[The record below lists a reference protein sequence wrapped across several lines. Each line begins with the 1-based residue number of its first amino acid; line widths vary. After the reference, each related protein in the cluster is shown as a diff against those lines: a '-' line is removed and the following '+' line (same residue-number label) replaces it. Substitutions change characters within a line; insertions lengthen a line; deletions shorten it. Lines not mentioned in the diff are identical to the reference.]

1 VWEWRRSR
9 INRAA
14 HDLPPRETGVTPP
27 RERPD
32 QRKRPEAGSNRYAV
46 ACVPI
51 MVGIAVPIMVV
62 IVVSDRVTEWHSR
75 NCSFGAPQGGLNCR

>member
-1 VWEWRRSR
+1 M
-9 INRAA
+9 
-14 HDLPPRETGVTPP
+14 PVTLP

-32 QRKRPEAGSNRYAV
+32 QRKRPEAGSNRYPV

-51 MVGIAVPIMVV
+51 MVGIAVPIMVG

-75 NCSFGAPQGGLNCR
+75 NCSFGCHRVA

>member
-1 VWEWRRSR
+1 
-9 INRAA
+9 
-14 HDLPPRETGVTPP
+14 VTLP

-32 QRKRPEAGSNRYAV
+32 QGKQSEAGSYRYAV

-62 IVVSDRVTEWHSR
+62 IDVSNRVPI
-75 NCSFGAPQGGLNCR
+75 GIQGNARSMYDGWFE

>member
-1 VWEWRRSR
+1 M
-9 INRAA
+9 
-14 HDLPPRETGVTPP
+14 PVTPP

-51 MVGIAVPIMVV
+51 MVGIAVPIMVGVMVV
-62 IVVSDRVTEWHSR
+62 IVVSDRVTVALKKL
-75 NCSFGAPQGGLNCR
+75 FGEAPQGGLNCRSNCR